1 VRSPR
6 SKGEDTS
13 LVSAAMATEQTKS
26 EMTAE
31 ELLSLPDDGWRYELV
46 SGELR
51 RMPPTGIQH
60 GQIAG
65 LLTQRLTAHVRTHN
79 LGVVC
84 TAEAGF
90 RLAQHP
96 DTVRAPDVAFIAR
109 ERISAE
115 GVPTGYRPGAPDLA
129 VEVVFPSDRFD
140 DVIEKVAEYL
150 AAGTRL
156 VWVVHPRTHTVTVYR
171 ASGEVRLLR
180 SHEELSGEDVI
191 PGFTCPVAML
201 FG

>member
-1 VRSPR
+1 M
-6 SKGEDTS
+6 G
-13 LVSAAMATEQTKS
+13 TEQHRS

-31 ELLSLPDDGWRYELV
+31 ELFNLPDDGWRYELIR
-46 SGELR
+46 GELR

-60 GQIAG
+60 GQIAS
-65 LLTQRLTAHVRTHN
+65 LLTQLLTAYVRTHN

-96 DTVRAPDVAFIAR
+96 DVVRAPDVAFIAR
-109 ERISAE
+109 ERIPAE
-115 GVPTGYRPGAPDLA
+115 GVPAGYWPGAPDLA
-129 VEVVFPSDRFD
+129 AEIVSPSDRFD
-140 DVIEKVAEYL
+140 DVVEKVAEYV

-156 VWVVHPRTHTVTVYR
+156 VWVVHPRTQTVMVYR

-180 SHEELSGEDVI
+180 GHEELSGEDVI
-191 PGFTCPVAML
+191 PGFTCPVSAL
-201 FG
+201 FV

>member
-1 VRSPR
+1 
-6 SKGEDTS
+6 
-13 LVSAAMATEQTKS
+13 
-26 EMTAE
+26 
-31 ELLSLPDDGWRYELV
+31 
-46 SGELR
+46 
-51 RMPPTGIQH
+51 MPPTGIQH
-60 GQIAG
+60 GHIAG

-115 GVPTGYRPGAPDLA
+115 GVPTGYWPGAPDLA
-129 VEVVFPSDRFD
+129 VEIVSPSDRFD

-150 AAGTRL
+150 AAGTQL
-156 VWVVHPRTHTVTVYR
+156 VWV
-171 ASGEVRLLR
+171 
-180 SHEELSGEDVI
+180 
-191 PGFTCPVAML
+191 
-201 FG
+201 

>member
-1 VRSPR
+1 MS
-6 SKGEDTS
+6 
-13 LVSAAMATEQTKS
+13 TEQTKS

-31 ELLSLPDDGWRYELV
+31 GLFSLPDDGWRYELIR
-46 SGELR
+46 GELR

-60 GQIAG
+60 GHIASK
-65 LLTQRLTAHVRTHN
+65 LNQCLSTYVETHN

-90 RLAQHP
+90 RLARHP

-109 ERISAE
+109 ERIPAE
-115 GVPTGYRPGAPDLA
+115 GVPTGYWPGAPDLA
-129 VEVVFPSDRFD
+129 VEIVSPSDRFD

-156 VWVVHPRTHTVTVYR
+156 VWVIQPRTHTVTVYH

-180 SHEELSGEDVI
+180 GHEELSGEDVI
-191 PGFTCPVAML
+191 PGFACPVATL